1 MKESQDRKV
10 ARCFRHKRVRR
21 KVSGTADRPR
31 MAVSVSNRYM
41 YVQFVDDLSGATL
54 ASISSMGI
62 DGPRNVGTAK
72 KLGQAVAALAKERG
86 ISRAVVD
93 RGGFRYHGRIKALVE
108 AAVEGGLSIKSKEA
122 K

>member
-1 MKESQDRKV
+1 MKESQDRKA
-10 ARCFRHKRVRR
+10 ARFYRHMRVRK
-21 KVSGTADRPR
+21 KVNGTADRPR

-54 ASISSMGI
+54 ASVTSMSI
-62 DGPRNVGTAK
+62 EGPRNVETAR
-72 KLGQAVAALAKERG
+72 KLGQAVAALARERG
-86 ISRAVVD
+86 ITRAVVD
-93 RGGFRYHGRIKALVE
+93 RGGFRFHGRIKALVE